1 MPMFKLPWRRRSAS
15 SEREAASEGST
26 PNETRERKLD
36 SSWVDLFSDADDEL
50 KSDPVLGLIGG
61 AADEAA
67 LESMRFERET
77 ANAEQ
82 ANTSATANASKEL
95 INSLQRQYWRALADP
110 HDVLM
115 GSWAWQTNEPAPP
128 AMIEAA
134 ELGWQAPKASSQYE
148 SIEALLS
155 GQHTLEDAFGQMTP
169 GHDDL
174 QVDAVPEVLRLFAPV
189 EYHATEA
196 RRSANLPPA
205 LNRREHHVLSVDSAF
220 KAPALIDH
228 EGPEETA

>member
-1 MPMFKLPWRRRSAS
+1 MSMLKVPWRRRGTAAARKIV
-15 SEREAASEGST
+15 SEMRAPGNAHQRETDST
-26 PNETRERKLD
+26 
-36 SSWVDLFSDADDEL
+36 WIDLLSDADSQL

-61 AADEAA
+61 AADEAG
-67 LESMRFERET
+67 LESIRAEMAAASDHQT
-77 ANAEQ
+77 NA
-82 ANTSATANASKEL
+82 SAASNASKDL

-115 GSWAWQTNEPAPP
+115 GSWAWQENEPAPP
-128 AMIEAA
+128 PMIEAA
-134 ELGWQAPKASSQYE
+134 EHGWQAPKASSQYE

-174 QVDAVPEVLRLFAPV
+174 EVDAVPEVLRLFAPV
-189 EYHATEA
+189 EYHAAEA
-196 RRSANLPPA
+196 RRSAALPPA

-220 KAPALIDH
+220 VAPAAADH
-228 EGPEETA
+228 EGPEEIA